1 VDSGASSNGG
11 SDTQAEDLGTTRVTV
26 GIPTYNRSS
35 WLREAMESVLAQSYE
50 DFRLLICDNA
60 SEDGT
65 RDMVE
70 SFRDERI
77 VYSRSPRNIGMVPN
91 FNRVM
96 NLTDTEYLM
105 VLPDDDALYPDYLR
119 STVAVLDAHPS
130 VGVVHTGFDVV
141 DHSSTVLHGGL
152 VMPGSEGFEPR
163 ERFLERI
170 MSTPIGAVCWS
181 SALLRT
187 RAMVDADGQRPS
199 DEPYADFPLLMR
211 IALGW
216 DYFSLA
222 APLVRLRVHEE
233 SGTAALGSFI
243 GGDYYVSQ
251 QPTIL
256 FDHRM
261 RFLEEARLEPERDRR
276 YRALAKRA
284 YLEGSVE
291 TIAARA
297 RLGARWT
304 STAVELARVVR
315 RHPRTLTVGST
326 WRLIGAQLGGRRA
339 KRAALRVLERAA

>member
-1 VDSGASSNGG
+1 MDTSNV
-11 SDTQAEDLGTTRVTV
+11 RVTV
-26 GIPTYNRSS
+26 GIPTYNRSR

-50 DFRLLICDNA
+50 EFRLLICDNA
-60 SEDGT
+60 SEDST
-65 RDMVE
+65 RDVVE

-77 VYSRSPRNIGMVPN
+77 VYSRSPGNIGMVPN

-96 NLTDTEYLM
+96 NLADTEYVM
-105 VLPDDDALYPDYLR
+105 ILPDDDALYPDYLR
-119 STVAVLDAHPS
+119 STVAVLDSYPS

-141 DHSSTVLHGGL
+141 DHRSAVLQSGL
-152 VMPGSEGFEPR
+152 VLAGSAGFESR
-163 ERFLERI
+163 ERYLERS
-170 MSTPIGAVCWS
+170 MSSPIGAVCWS
-181 SALLRT
+181 SALFRT
-187 RAMVDADGQRPS
+187 HAMVEAGGQRAI

-216 DYFSLA
+216 DFFSLS
-222 APLVRLRVHEE
+222 APLVRLRVHDE
-233 SGTAALGSFI
+233 SETAALGVFI
-243 GGDYYVSQ
+243 GGDYYISE

-261 RFLEEARLEPERDRR
+261 RFLEAAHLEPERDRR
-276 YRALAKRA
+276 YRALAKGA

-304 STAVELARVVR
+304 STAVDLARVMR
-315 RHPRTLTVGST
+315 RHPRTLMVAST

-339 KRAALRVLERAA
+339 RRAALRVLERAA